1 MRSFFSA
8 YGSVALAIVIRASGQ
23 PDDIPFIV
31 NLKG

>member
-8 YGSVALAIVIRASGQ
+8 YGSVELAIVIRDFGL
-23 PDDIPFIV
+23 PDDIPLIV